1 MASFSSDIKTLPNLM
16 TLSRVVLIYVAVAL
30 YLSGAFGWA
39 LAIGTV
45 AGLTDLF
52 DGIVARRTGQVTRLG
67 EVLDQFSDLI
77 FETQAFT
84 LYIVVGWAWGVPL
97 LALYLFRELWVVS
110 IRRFTAEYRINIQ
123 SNFLGKLKTNFIG
136 YGSLLLFASL
146 SGQLPEADPYMRWL
160 GYVGFF
166 GGVGL
171 GYIAAL
177 DYTRQFIR
185 GYNEV
190 VT

>member
-1 MASFSSDIKTLPNLM
+1 
-16 TLSRVVLIYVAVAL
+16 
-30 YLSGAFGWA
+30 
-39 LAIGTV
+39 
-45 AGLTDLF
+45 
-52 DGIVARRTGQVTRLG
+52 
-67 EVLDQFSDLI
+67 
-77 FETQAFT
+77 
-84 LYIVVGWAWGVPL
+84 
-97 LALYLFRELWVVS
+97 
-110 IRRFTAEYRINIQ
+110 
-123 SNFLGKLKTNFIG
+123 LGKLKTNFIG